1 MTIYNLWIF
10 DEKGTLLF
18 YKEWLRKK
26 HTSMDR
32 DEVRFS
38 ILTTWSRE
46 FEFVKLL
53 QEAKL
58 LYGMLFSI
66 KSFVNKLSPE
76 DLKEGFQSFKTSQY
90 RLNLYET
97 PTKVKFV
104 LNTDNEAS
112 QQEVIPVHHS
122 FPIIRREGPYFCHDS
137 SYDLSN
143 SPC

>member
-18 YKEWLRKK
+18 YREWLRKK

-32 DEVRFS
+32 E
-38 ILTTWSRE
+38 
-46 FEFVKLL
+46 

-76 DLKEGFQSFKTSQY
+76 DLREGFQSFRTSQLQSL
-90 RLNLYET
+90 RDTNQ
-97 PTKVKFV
+97 
-104 LNTDNEAS
+104 S
-112 QQEVIPVHHS
+112 QICAEH
-122 FPIIRREGPYFCHDS
+122 
-137 SYDLSN
+137 
-143 SPC
+143 

>member
-18 YKEWLRKK
+18 YREWLRKK

-32 DEVRFS
+32 E
-38 ILTTWSRE
+38 
-46 FEFVKLL
+46 

-76 DLKEGFQSFKTSQY
+76 DLKEGFQSFRTSQY

-104 LNTDNEAS
+104 LNTDTAVTHPVVRDLLKKLHS
-112 QQEVIPVHHS
+112 QVYVEFVVKNPLYQQGT
-122 FPIIRREGPYFCHDS
+122 PIESQLFTTKLDEFVQTFAFFK
-137 SYDLSN
+137 
-143 SPC
+143 

>member
-10 DEKGTLLF
+10 DEKGTLL
-18 YKEWLRKK
+18 YYREWLRKK

-32 DEVRFS
+32 E
-38 ILTTWSRE
+38 
-46 FEFVKLL
+46 

-76 DLKEGFQSFKTSQY
+76 DLSEGFQSFKTSQY

-97 PTKVKFV
+97 PTKVKLV
-104 LNTDNEAS
+104 LNTDTAVTHPIVRDLLRNL
-112 QQEVIPVHHS
+112 HS
-122 FPIIRREGPYFCHDS
+122 SVYVEYAVKNPLYRPGTPIQSELFTTRLDEFITS
-137 SYDLSN
+137 STFFK
-143 SPC
+143 

>member
-18 YKEWLRKK
+18 YREWLRKK

-32 DEVRFS
+32 E
-38 ILTTWSRE
+38 
-46 FEFVKLL
+46 

-104 LNTDNEAS
+104 LNTDTAVTHPVVRDLLRKLHS
-112 QQEVIPVHHS
+112 QVFVEYAVKNPLYTQGTPIESQLFNTKLDEFVQS
-122 FPIIRREGPYFCHDS
+122 FAFFK
-137 SYDLSN
+137 
-143 SPC
+143 

>member
-18 YKEWLRKK
+18 YREWLRKK

-32 DEVRFS
+32 E
-38 ILTTWSRE
+38 
-46 FEFVKLL
+46 

-76 DLKEGFQSFKTSQY
+76 DLKEGFQSFRTSQY
-90 RLNLYET
+90 RFNLYET

-104 LNTDNEAS
+104 LNTDTALTHPVVRDLLKKLHS
-112 QQEVIPVHHS
+112 QVYVEFLVKNLLYQQGT
-122 FPIIRREGPYFCHDS
+122 PIESQLFTTKLD
-137 SYDLSN
+137 DFVQTFAFFK
-143 SPC
+143 

>member
-18 YKEWLRKK
+18 YREWLRKK
-26 HTSMDR
+26 HTSLDR
-32 DEVRFS
+32 E
-38 ILTTWSRE
+38 
-46 FEFVKLL
+46 

-76 DLKEGFQSFKTSQY
+76 DLKEGFQSFRTSRY
-90 RLNLYET
+90 RFNLYET

-104 LNTDNEAS
+104 LNTDTAVTHPVVRDLLKKLHS
-112 QQEVIPVHHS
+112 QVYVEFVVKNPLYQQGN
-122 FPIIRREGPYFCHDS
+122 PIESQLFTTKLDEFVQTFAFFK
-137 SYDLSN
+137 
-143 SPC
+143 